1 MRAIG
6 NTEQERAGNVG
17 VCILVTECE
26 EEERRREG
34 QREPKTKSENEEP
47 WVRSEALWGGGG
59 GAGRTVKD

>member
-6 NTEQERAGNVG
+6 STERERAGNVG
-17 VCILVTECE
+17 VCLLVTECE

-47 WVRSEALWGGGG
+47 WVRSVSLKPCGVGVGEQGEL
-59 GAGRTVKD
+59 